1 MATFFRNK
9 VVKDLGTAAVHMIET
24 TATSRTTIIGL
35 SMTNLTSATIKVSIT
50 LTDNT
55 STTGYFIKDVTIP
68 PNKSLRVI
76 NGGEKLVMAENN
88 LLAAFADRDDA
99 ADVIVSY
106 VEIV

>member
-9 VVKDLGTAAVHMIET
+9 VIKDLSTLSTHMVET
-24 TATSRTTIIGL
+24 TAASRVTVIGL
-35 SMTNLTSATIKVSIT
+35 SVTNLTSAVIKVSIT

-68 PNKSLRVI
+68 ANQSLRVI

-88 LLAAFADRDDA
+88 LLAASADRENA

>member
-9 VVKDLGTAAVHMIET
+9 VVKDLGTASVHMIET

-68 PNKSLRVI
+68 PNQSLRVI

>member
-9 VVKDLGTAAVHMIET
+9 VVTELGTAPVHLVET
-24 TATSRTTIIGL
+24 TATSRATVIGL
-35 SMTNLTSATIKVSIT
+35 SMTNLTTATIKVSIT

-55 STTGYFIKDVTIP
+55 STTGYFIKDVTVP
-68 PNKSLRVI
+68 PNQSLRVV

-88 LLAAFADRDDA
+88 LLAAFSDRADSV
-99 ADVIVSY
+99 DVIVSY

>member
-9 VVKDLGTAAVHMIET
+9 VVKDLGTVSTHMVET
-24 TATSRTTIIGL
+24 TAASRVTVIGL
-35 SMTNLTSATIKVSIT
+35 SMTNLTTAVIKVSIT

-68 PNKSLRVI
+68 PNQSLRVI

-88 LLAAFADRDDA
+88 LLAASADRENA